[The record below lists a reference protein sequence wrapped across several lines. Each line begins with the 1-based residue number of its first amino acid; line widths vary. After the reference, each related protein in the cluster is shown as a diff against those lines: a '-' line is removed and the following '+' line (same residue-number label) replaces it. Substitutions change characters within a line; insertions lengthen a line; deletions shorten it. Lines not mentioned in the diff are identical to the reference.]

1 MAATTNAH
9 VTASTVNISTQKA
22 TVEAEYKALITGIN
36 SELAGETHFMLN
48 GTLMAKPEL
57 VAHFQS
63 RLDAAEKTKTQRTAL
78 HATVG
83 AEHALNLEIAPLRM
97 GFKTYLQSR
106 YGKNSPELQ
115 KFGFTPAKKP
125 QRPVAAKATG
135 IAKNQATRKA
145 RNTIGKKAKLQIKG
159 TVPSSSAAP
168 TPPTPPPAPAKP
180 ATATT
185 PGASS

>member
-36 SELAGETHFMLN
+36 SELVDETHFMLN

-83 AEHALNLEIAPLRM
+83 AEHALNLEVAPLRM

-135 IAKNQATRKA
+135 IAKNQATRIA

-168 TPPTPPPAPAKP
+168 TPATPPAAPAKP
-180 ATATT
+180 AIAST

>member
-9 VTASTVNISTQKA
+9 VTVSTVNISTQKA

-36 SELAGETHFMLN
+36 TELVDETHFTVN
-48 GTLMAKPEL
+48 GIAMSKPEL
-57 VAHFQS
+57 VGRFQS
-63 RLDAAEKTKTQRTAL
+63 RLDAAEKTKTLRTTL
-78 HATVG
+78 HTTVG
-83 AEHALNLEIAPLRM
+83 AEHALNLEVAPLRM
-97 GFKTYLQSR
+97 GFKQYLQSR

-145 RNTIGKKAKLQIKG
+145 RNTIGKKAKLQIRG
-159 TVPSSSAAP
+159 TVPSSSACAGP
-168 TPPTPPPAPAKP
+168 
-180 ATATT
+180 
-185 PGASS
+185 S